1 MYNVVGIQKIN
12 YVSKK
17 TGAPVVGTRL
27 HCMKSFPDGST
38 DCEGYSVDS
47 FYCSS
52 IIDLTHVVVGCDIEV
67 YFNRYGSV
75 EFVRVVS

>member
-17 TGAPVVGTRL
+17 TGSPVVGTRL
-27 HCMKSFPDGST
+27 HCMQSFPETS
-38 DCEGYSVDS
+38 ESSGYSVDS

-52 IIDLTHVVVGCDIEV
+52 QVDLSAVSVGSDVEIF
-67 YFNRYGSV
+67 FNRYGSV
-75 EFVRVVS
+75 TAVRVI

>member
-17 TGAPVVGTRL
+17 TGSPVVGTRL
-27 HCMKSFPDGST
+27 HCMQPFAESSES
-38 DCEGYSVDS
+38 EGCSVDS

-52 IIDLTHVVVGCDIEV
+52 QVDLSSVSVGSDVEIF
-67 YFNRYGSV
+67 FNRYGSV
-75 EFVRVVS
+75 TAVRVV

>member
-17 TGAPVVGTRL
+17 TGSPVVGTRL
-27 HCMKSFPDGST
+27 HCMQSFPETSDST
-38 DCEGYSVDS
+38 GYSVDS

-52 IIDLTHVVVGCDIEV
+52 QVDLANVSCGCDVEIF
-67 YFNRYGSV
+67 FNRFGSV
-75 EFVRVVS
+75 TAVKVL